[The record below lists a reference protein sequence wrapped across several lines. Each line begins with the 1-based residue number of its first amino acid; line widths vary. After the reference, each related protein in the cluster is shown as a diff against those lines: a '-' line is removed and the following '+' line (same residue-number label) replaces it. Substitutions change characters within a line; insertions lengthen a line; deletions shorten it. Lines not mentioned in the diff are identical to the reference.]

1 MDTKRWLWALCAG
14 IGLPAVVSAATVTGV
29 GLDSQAGRT
38 TLNVD
43 VSAPV
48 QYRMFTLSEPE
59 RLVLDVVGT
68 QLSKSALPLP
78 PGAGAVRMV
87 RAANRPD
94 GSVRLVFDLDARVE
108 SHALP
113 QRASGRGESRITVEL
128 VSGRTES
135 ISPRD
140 APAASPSPLASS
152 SQPAVSAPPS
162 QVAPAADAS
171 LVGRDII
178 IAVDAG
184 HGGHDPGA
192 HGPTGVN
199 EKDVTLR
206 ISRRLVEII
215 NAEPGMKGILTRNR
229 DEFLPLRSR
238 MERAR
243 AAQADLF
250 VSVHADAVRNR
261 RVRGASVYVLNEK
274 GATDEAARRLAA
286 RENAAD
292 LVGGVSL
299 GDKDPMLRSVLLDLS
314 QSASLGSSIEVGD
327 EILGAL
333 TRVGVVRKPRVMQA
347 PFMVLKSPDVP
358 SVLVETAYISNP
370 EEERNLASD
379 AWRSRLARAVFTGIR
394 NYFYANPPPGTLVAA
409 KGRQRLAESVQHVI
423 RDGETLSAIASRYNV
438 SVTRI
443 RTANGLRGD
452 RVSSGQVLRIPRT
465 QES

>member
-1 MDTKRWLWALCAG
+1 
-14 IGLPAVVSAATVTGV
+14 
-29 GLDSQAGRT
+29 
-38 TLNVD
+38 
-43 VSAPV
+43 
-48 QYRMFTLSEPE
+48 MFTLDGPD
-59 RLVLDVVGT
+59 RVVLDVLGAA
-68 QLSKSALPLP
+68 LAKSALPLP
-78 PGAGAVRMV
+78 AGAGAVRQV
-87 RAANRPD
+87 RAANRAD
-94 GSVRLVFDLDARVE
+94 GSVRLVFDLGARVE
-108 SHALP
+108 PQAVP
-113 QRASGRGESRITVEL
+113 QRASGRGEARITVEL
-128 VSGRTES
+128 VSGGAKS
-135 ISPRD
+135 APPAAAASPPVARSEAPASGAALVVTAP
-140 APAASPSPLASS
+140 APAAALPTAPSQTDTA
-152 SQPAVSAPPS
+152 SAPPS
-162 QVAPAADAS
+162 VANQPAAPADTS

-192 HGPTGVN
+192 HGPAGVQ

-215 NAEPGMKGILTRNR
+215 NTEPGMKGILTRNR

-379 AWRSRLARAVFTGIR
+379 AWRSRLARALFTGIR
-394 NYFYANPPPGTLVAA
+394 NYFYANPPPGTLVA
-409 KGRQRLAESVQHVI
+409 GRTRQRLADSLQHVI
-423 RDGETLSAIASRYNV
+423 SNGETLSAIADRYNV

-443 RTANGLRGD
+443 RAANGLRGD
-452 RVSSGQVLRIPRT
+452 QVNVGQVLRIPRT
-465 QES
+465 QET